1 MMLYYQFQQ
10 KKQFKNKKNL
20 VGYNKLYLKE
30 VFKMDNNQKIK
41 CTVCSCKYN
50 GIEDCNCQLEQ
61 ITIKPYPDDN
71 SRNPDE
77 TICSNYKCA
86 HK

>member
-1 MMLYYQFQQ
+1 
-10 KKQFKNKKNL
+10 
-20 VGYNKLYLKE
+20 
-30 VFKMDNNQKIK
+30 MDNNTKNNQKIK

-50 GIEDCNCQLEQ
+50 GIEDCQCQLEQ
-61 ITIKPYPDDN
+61 ITVRPYPDDQ

-77 TICSNYKCA
+77 TICSNYKSG

>member
-1 MMLYYQFQQ
+1 
-10 KKQFKNKKNL
+10 
-20 VGYNKLYLKE
+20 
-30 VFKMDNNQKIK
+30 MDHNTTNNNNNQKIK

-50 GIEDCNCQLEQ
+50 GIEDCQCQLEQ
-61 ITIKPYPDDN
+61 ITVRPYPDDQ